1 MKHPFTRANLA
12 AKHVIMVISA
22 KGGVGKSTTTVH
34 LAAALQARGRRVGIF
49 DADLHAPNIPALLG
63 VRQKRDLTA
72 SRSPLAM
79 LPLEARPGAVDMRS
93 LRPYERYGLAVMSLG
108 LLVGEE
114 QAITPDSAEAGR
126 VMHLLL
132 QRVDWGDLDVLLID
146 MPPGTG
152 EPLSTF
158 LSEGVIDE
166 AVIVTTRERL
176 AHMDNGRLISLLAKK
191 RLPIL
196 GVIENMTHVICP
208 TCGELIELYPAPA
221 SDQIV
226 YGAAPIL
233 GAVPFDP
240 SLIRQHGGRPL
251 PLRDAASLDPR
262 AQRVNQALMDAADNV
277 LARLDSAHTLPAAAF
292 DLLSEDDPCED
303 CP

>member
-1 MKHPFTRANLA
+1 MKNPFTRAHIA

-34 LAAALQARGRRVGIF
+34 LAAALQACGKRVGIF

-63 VRQKRDLTA
+63 VRQGRDLTDN
-72 SRSPLAM
+72 RSALAM
-79 LPLEARPGAVDMRS
+79 LPVEARPDSTDMRP
-93 LRPYERYGLAVMSLG
+93 LKPYERYGLAVMSLG
-108 LLVGEE
+108 LLVGEG
-114 QAITPDSAEAGR
+114 QAITPDSGEVGN
-126 VMHLLL
+126 VIHLLL

-152 EPLSTF
+152 EPLST
-158 LSEGVIDE
+158 LLNEGVVDD

-176 AHMDNGRLISLLAKK
+176 AHLDNGRLISLLTKK

-208 TCGELIELYPAPA
+208 KCGELIELYPAPA
-221 SDQIV
+221 SDQLV
-226 YGAAPIL
+226 YGATPML
-233 GAVPFDP
+233 GAIPFDP
-240 SLIRQHGGRPL
+240 ALIRQHGGRPL
-251 PLRDAASLDPR
+251 PLRDEASMDARTRL
-262 AQRVNQALMDAADNV
+262 VNAALMDTADNV
-277 LARLDSAHTLPAAAF
+277 MSRLDRAHTLPAAAF
-292 DLLSEDDPCED
+292 DSLPEDEPCED